1 VAVLR
6 IVLMLL
12 PVPIW
17 EEHPMN
23 RCGWW
28 TLDDL
33 VEAYKQ
39 HQRRTRGLRDRTL
52 SGYERHVR
60 EFVRGALGDDPID
73 PSELG
78 CAEVVEFVALMTGRY
93 SPASMKGVRTA
104 LRSFLRYLRG
114 EGFLPDQ
121 RLEDAIPRL
130 AHWRLS
136 TLPRSLSDQQLR
148 RVLESLDEVASPC
161 GPRDRAIVRLLA
173 GLGLRPGE
181 VAELHL
187 EDIDWHGGSVE
198 LRLRKNRRGAV
209 LPLSH
214 EAGRAIAVYLGEH
227 RPETVERRVFVKQT
241 GPERGQPITPTAISE
256 VVARAL
262 RRAGVVA
269 PMQGAYVFRHTVASQ
284 LVQHGASLKEVAD
297 VLGHRDLDSASIY
310 AKVDLPALRD
320 VALPWPEADR

>member
-1 VAVLR
+1 
-6 IVLMLL
+6 MSS
-12 PVPIW
+12 
-17 EEHPMN
+17 
-23 RCGWW
+23 CDSW

-33 VEAYKQ
+33 VEVYKQ

-52 SGYERHVR
+52 FGYERHVR

-78 CAEVVEFVALMTGRY
+78 CADVVEFVASMTGRY

-114 EGFLPDQ
+114 EGYVPDE
-121 RLEDAIPRL
+121 RLEAAIPQQ
-130 AHWRLS
+130 AHWRMS
-136 TLPRSLSDQQLR
+136 TLPRSLSGQEVRQ
-148 RVLESLDEVASPC
+148 VLDSLDVASPC

-187 EDIDWHGGSVE
+187 EDLDWRAGTIE

-209 LPLSH
+209 LPLPL
-214 EAGRAIAVYLGEH
+214 EAGRAIAGYLREH
-227 RPETVERRVFVKQT
+227 RPETLERRVFVKQS
-241 GPERGQPITPTAISE
+241 GSHRGEPIGATAVSE

-262 RRAGVVA
+262 RRAGVQA
-269 PMQGAYVFRHTVASQ
+269 PMRSAYVFRHTVASQ
-284 LVQHGASLKEVAD
+284 MVQHGANLKEVAD
-297 VLGHRDLDSASIY
+297 VLGHRDLDTAVIY
-310 AKVDLPALRD
+310 AKVDLPALRE
-320 VALPWPEADR
+320 VALPWPEVDR